1 MVMAE
6 SLFAGTERHDR
17 AAFAAAVEIVGGSL
31 SARAEQDRFEV
42 GGSVLAARTGTLLE
56 LLAEVL
62 TEATYP
68 PEAVRADKERVAEEV
83 VLAGSQPE
91 VRAGEALRRR
101 LYGSHPYATGMP
113 TPEAVRAVGA
123 ASLRRLH
130 DDVLRPKG
138 SHLVL
143 VGDLPADVL
152 LGLAEESLARWLR
165 AAGSQP
171 TEIEPLPPVH
181 RGPIQLVER
190 AGAVQSNLRVASPAP
205 RRTDRSWPAAMLANL
220 VFGGMF
226 SSRLVENLRE
236 DKGYT
241 YSPHSGIGHGRAGSS
256 LVVQA
261 EVATEVTARALL
273 EMRYE
278 LGRAA
283 TGGFS
288 AEEIESARRYALG
301 TLAFSTA
308 TQAGLAGMLAALA
321 ANGLGPAYLGT
332 HGAALAALT
341 ADEVNVAASELLAP
355 ERMVTVVVGD
365 SGRVLGGLSTL
376 DAVDAVQG

>member
-6 SLFAGTERHDR
+6 SLFAGTERRDR
-17 AAFAAAVEIVGGSL
+17 AAFAAAVEMIGGSL
-31 SARAEQDRFEV
+31 SAHAEQDRFEV
-42 GGSVLAARTGTLLE
+42 AGSVLAARTGTLLG

-62 TEATYP
+62 TEAAYP
-68 PEAVRADKERVAEEV
+68 AEAVRADRERVAEEV
-83 VLAGSQPE
+83 VLADSQPE

-101 LYGSHPYATGMP
+101 LYGSHPYSTGLP

-123 ASLRRLH
+123 TSLRRLH
-130 DDVLRPKG
+130 DDVLRAKG

-152 LGLAEESLARWLR
+152 LALAEEALARWLR

-171 TEIEPLPPVH
+171 TGIEPLPPVR

-190 AGAVQSNLRVASPAP
+190 AGAVQSNIRVATLAP
-205 RRTDRSWPAAMLANL
+205 RRTDPAWPAAMLANL

-241 YSPHSGIGHGRAGSS
+241 YSPSSGIGHARAGSS

-261 EVATEVTARALL
+261 EVATEVTAQALL
-273 EMRYE
+273 ELRYE

-301 TLAFSTA
+301 ALAFSTA

-321 ANGLGPAYLGT
+321 AGGLGPDYLAA
-332 HGAALAALT
+332 HAAALAAVS
-341 ADEVNVAASELLAP
+341 AGEVNEAASALLAP
-355 ERMVTVVVGD
+355 ERMVTVVLGD
-365 SGRVLGGLSTL
+365 SGRVIDGLSTL
-376 DAVDAVQG
+376 DAVDAVPG